1 MESQDEK
8 LTKLETKS
16 EKVQIHL
23 MTGFREI
30 CMVTASLP
38 VVALF
43 VCFVTSYVFQ
53 PDDIHETHCRVYNV
67 IPSISAVTGIS
78 PQRYLWRICIAL
90 HIGPRFAIAV
100 VYRNYYRAQLSE
112 LAEQKLLTRGS
123 CLIQLVY
130 WLNLIEISSLCG
142 VTYVSNRENY
152 RKSWSSGK
160 FNLILIFFSSF
171 F

>member
-8 LTKLETKS
+8 LIEPVKKS
-16 EKVQIHL
+16 EKIVIHL
-23 MTGFREI
+23 MVGFREI
-30 CMVTASLP
+30 CMVTAALP

-43 VCFVTSYVFQ
+43 VCFITSYVFQ
-53 PDDIHETHCRVYNV
+53 PDEIHETHCRVYNV
-67 IPSISAVTGIS
+67 IPSISAITGIS

-100 VYRNYYRAQLSE
+100 VYRNYYRAL
-112 LAEQKLLTRGS
+112 LGDLTDQKLIKKGG
-123 CLIQLVY
+123 CLIEMVY

-152 RKSWSSGK
+152 RKL
-160 FNLILIFFSSF
+160 FLI
-171 F
+171 